1 MSHGE
6 ENRVNAGE
14 NGGTFSLQWR
24 RASYDV
30 MTLHFEDGEYA
41 GYYVVRHKTGHG
53 PYYNGWHGDFRDR
66 DLREYVSAGFDRD
79 EVMKAC
85 EARAE
90 KCLSDKPPAG
100 ETSST

>member
-1 MSHGE
+1 MTTQTE
-6 ENRVNAGE
+6 PQMN
-14 NGGTFSLQWR
+14 WR

-30 MTLHFEDGEYA
+30 MTLHFKDGEYA

-79 EVMKAC
+79 AVMAAC
-85 EARAE
+85 ERHAVE
-90 KCLSDKPPAG
+90 VK
-100 ETSST
+100 